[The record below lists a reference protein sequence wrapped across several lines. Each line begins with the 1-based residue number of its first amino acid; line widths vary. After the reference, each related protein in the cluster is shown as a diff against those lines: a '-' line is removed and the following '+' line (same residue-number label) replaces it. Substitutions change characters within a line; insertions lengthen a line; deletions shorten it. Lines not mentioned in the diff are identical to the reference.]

1 MLTILIIEDD
11 PDLAEIIEIFLKDH
25 GHVTNKAYTRD
36 EGSDY
41 LRTVKYDCVVL
52 DNFMAGMNATD
63 FLNGVQMQVPAPAVI
78 LVTGDAHPDLIA
90 ANLGVK
96 HFLPKPFDAPQLVAV
111 VERACAERPR

>member
-1 MLTILIIEDD
+1 MWPTADGLHVRDSAA
-11 PDLAEIIEIFLKDH
+11 PDL
-25 GHVTNKAYTRD
+25 
-36 EGSDY
+36 GSDY
-41 LRTVKYDCVVL
+41 LRTVKYDCVIL

-96 HFLPKPFDAPQLVAV
+96 HFLPKSFDAPHTGC
-111 VERACAERPR
+111 RG